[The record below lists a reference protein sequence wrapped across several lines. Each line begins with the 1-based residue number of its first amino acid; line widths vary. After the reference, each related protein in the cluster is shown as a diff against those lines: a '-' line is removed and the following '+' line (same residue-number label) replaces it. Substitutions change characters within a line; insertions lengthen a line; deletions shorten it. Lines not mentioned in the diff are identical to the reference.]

1 MPSPFPGMNPY
12 LEQDDVWH
20 NFHEQFCV
28 ACQDL
33 LVPQV
38 RPTYIVKLD
47 DHVYIHELPAGE
59 RRLLGR
65 ADVSLASA
73 MPSLGKSESSAAIAN
88 APAYGRI
95 QPAIDIERESY
106 IEIRD
111 RKSRELITVIE
122 LLSPSNKKSGPDRE
136 QYLAKRR
143 QVLASPV
150 HLVEIDLL
158 RGGLQMPLEDL
169 PRCDYCAVVSRV
181 DERPRVGIWPI
192 GLRESL
198 PVVPVPLRAPDP
210 DAALDLRRIVDRIY
224 DAAGYEDYLYSGS
237 PQPPLRPEDAEWS
250 KRFVPGASRSALDN
264 TGMP

>member
-1 MPSPFPGMNPY
+1 MNPY
-12 LEQDDVWH
+12 FEQDDVWH

-28 ACQDL
+28 VCQDL

-38 RPTYIVKLD
+38 RPAYIVKLD
-47 DHVYIHELPAGE
+47 EHVYIHELPATE

-73 MPSLGKSESSAAIAN
+73 MPLPGRPAAGAAVAN

-95 QPAIDIERESY
+95 PPAVDIERESSL
-106 IEIRD
+106 EIRD

-122 LLSPSNKKSGPDRE
+122 LLSPSNKKPGPDRE

-158 RGGLQMPLEDL
+158 RGGLSMPVEEF
-169 PRCDYCAVVSRV
+169 PKCDYCVVVSRM

-192 GLRESL
+192 GLRDLL
-198 PVVPVPLRAPDP
+198 PVIPVPLRAPDA
-210 DAALDLRRIVDRIY
+210 DASLDLRRIVDRIY
-224 DAAGYEDYLYSGS
+224 DAAGYDDYLYAGS
-237 PQPPLRPEDAEWS
+237 PQPPLRSEDAEWAEG
-250 KRFVPGASRSALDN
+250 FVPG
-264 TGMP
+264 P